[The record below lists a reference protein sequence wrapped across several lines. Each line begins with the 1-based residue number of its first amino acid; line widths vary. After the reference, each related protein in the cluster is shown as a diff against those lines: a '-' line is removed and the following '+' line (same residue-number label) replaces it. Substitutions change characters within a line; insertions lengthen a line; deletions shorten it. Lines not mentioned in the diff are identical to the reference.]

1 LPETARACPNCR
13 TPLPTYAAFC
23 YACGAATPAGIDRH
37 TGEYVVPEAI
47 GVTMDEVLAKLR
59 RLLGPTYELGERI
72 GSGGFAEVFLARDLR
87 LKREVAVKVTRPD
100 FAVNALMM
108 QRFRREA
115 EVIAALRHPHIMPI
129 YDLGEADG
137 IAYIVMPYIRGESLK
152 ARMDRV
158 GRLPVELARR
168 ILLQAADA
176 LSAAHEAGVVHR
188 DVKPDNIM
196 LDRRDDQ
203 VLLMDFGIAKA
214 IESGGDGR
222 SISLT
227 STGLVMGTPHY
238 MSPEQ
243 AAGERS
249 LDHRSDQY
257 ALAVVTYRMVAGVLP
272 FDGPSVRAILAKQL
286 VGAATPLRDVARDV
300 PPALVAAIERAMAK
314 DPEDR
319 FPSVRAFMDAVRA
332 DPTYAQEIVRSTG
345 GVPPYTPQVAVP
357 ALPPASTDVTPRRRS
372 RAWMAGGALA
382 AVALAGVAFVA
393 TRPAASGGGGGV
405 AVDSAL
411 PLPVEAV
418 LPPSGEPLTTR
429 GDSAAGA
436 LADSAGVMD
445 SLARRRALDSAV
457 VTRAGL
463 RLGTPAADSLLLGA
477 ARLRSRSCEA
487 WLATGR
493 LTETRLACAAAV
505 RLGRGSVPTA
515 QRVLG
520 TLADRAGRAD
530 SAAHWYELAAESDP
544 EAAARL
550 AQLYDSGRGVP
561 ADAARGAALLRRA
574 ADAGHVPSQ
583 RAFAERL
590 AQGRGV
596 RRDDA
601 TALAWYL
608 RAAGSGDV
616 PSMLALGNAYKDGR
630 GAKKNEGEALS
641 WWLKAAAQGDAES
654 QYRAGMAY
662 LRNEGVPE
670 SRRDQRALRDS
681 LAIEWHRKA
690 AAQGHGGSRYE
701 LEKRGRWP

>member
-1 LPETARACPNCR
+1 MPETARACPNCR

-37 TGEYVVPEAI
+37 TGEFVAPETT

-59 RLLGPTYELGERI
+59 RQLGPAYELGERI

-100 FAVNALMM
+100 FAVNAIMM

-158 GRLPVELARR
+158 GKLPVELARR
-168 ILLQAADA
+168 ILLQCADA

-214 IESGGDGR
+214 IESGVDGH
-222 SISLT
+222 SVSLT

-243 AAGERS
+243 AAGERT

-257 ALAVVTYRMVAGVLP
+257 ALAVVTYRMLAGVLP

-286 VGAATPLRDVARDV
+286 IGAATPLREVARDA
-300 PPALVAAIERAMAK
+300 PPALIAAIERAMSK
-314 DPEDR
+314 EPESR
-319 FPSVRAFMDAVRA
+319 FPSVRDFMDAVRA
-332 DPTYAQEIVRSTG
+332 DPTYAAEVVRPTG
-345 GVPPYTPQVAVP
+345 GVTPYTPPVAIPAVP
-357 ALPPASTDVTPRRRS
+357 SAPLDAPRRSGS
-372 RAWMAGGALA
+372 RAWLVGGVLTAA
-382 AVALAGVAFVA
+382 AVAGAAFVA
-393 TRPAASGGGGGV
+393 TQSGARGPAGGV
-405 AVDSAL
+405 ATDSAL

-436 LADSAGVMD
+436 VTDSAAALD

-457 VTRAGL
+457 VLRAGL
-463 RLGTPAADSLLLGA
+463 RPGSPAGDSLLLGV
-477 ARLRSRSCEA
+477 ARRRSRACDA
-487 WLATGR
+487 WMATGR
-493 LTETRLACAAAV
+493 LVETRLACAAAV
-505 RLGRGSVPTA
+505 RLGRGSVPAA

-520 TLADRAGRAD
+520 ALAERAGRAD
-530 SAAHWYELAAESDP
+530 SAAYWYELAAQSDS

-550 AQLYDSGRGVP
+550 ALLLDSGRGVAADP
-561 ADAARGAALLRRA
+561 ARAVTLLRRA

-583 RAFAERL
+583 RALAERL
-590 AQGRGV
+590 AQGRGI
-596 RRDDA
+596 RKDEA

-630 GAKKNEGEALS
+630 GAKKNEGEAAA
-641 WWLKAAAQGDAES
+641 WWQKAAAQGDAES
-654 QYRAGMAY
+654 QYFLGMAY
-662 LRNEGVPE
+662 LRGQGVPK
-670 SRRDQRALRDS
+670 SDSIAL
-681 LAIEWHRKA
+681 EWHRKA
-690 AAQGHGGSRYE
+690 AVQGNRGSRYE

>member
-1 LPETARACPNCR
+1 MPETARACPNCR

-23 YACGAATPAGIDRH
+23 YACGAATPAGIDQH
-37 TGEYVVPEAI
+37 TGEYVVPENTGI
-47 GVTMDEVLAKLR
+47 TMDEVLAKLR

-100 FAVNALMM
+100 FSLNAQMM

-137 IAYIVMPYIRGESLK
+137 IAYLVMPYIRGESLK

-158 GRLPVELARR
+158 GKLPVELARR

-214 IESGGDGR
+214 MEAGADGH
-222 SISLT
+222 SVSLT

-243 AAGERS
+243 AAGERA

-257 ALAVVTYRMVAGVLP
+257 ALAVVTYRMLAGVLP

-286 VGAATPLRDVARDV
+286 VGAATPLREVARDA
-300 PPALVAAIERAMAK
+300 PPMLIAAIERAMAK
-314 DPEDR
+314 DPDAR

-332 DPTYAQEIVRSTG
+332 DPSYAAEVVRPTG
-345 GVPPYTPQVAVP
+345 GVTPYTPAAAIP
-357 ALPPASTDVTPRRRS
+357 ALPSAHDATPSPPVRNRS
-372 RAWMAGGALA
+372 RAWLVGGALA
-382 AVALAGVAFVA
+382 AAAVAGAAFAVTRSRA
-393 TRPAASGGGGGV
+393 TSVPGGV

-436 LADSAGVMD
+436 VADSAGAAD
-445 SLARRRALDSAV
+445 SLARRRATDSALV
-457 VTRAGL
+457 ARAGL
-463 RLGTPAADSLLLGA
+463 RLGTPDADSLLLGV

-493 LTETRLACAAAV
+493 LPETRVACVAAV
-505 RLGRGSVPTA
+505 RLGRGSVPVA

-520 TLADRAGRAD
+520 TLAERAGRAD
-530 SAAHWYELAAESDP
+530 SASRWYELAAESDV

-550 AQLYDSGRGVP
+550 AQLYDSGRGVAP
-561 ADAARGAALLRRA
+561 DPARGATLLRRA
-574 ADAGHVPSQ
+574 ADGGHVASQ
-583 RAFAERL
+583 RALAERL
-590 AQGRGV
+590 AQGRGI
-596 RRDDA
+596 RKDEA

-616 PSMLALGNAYKDGR
+616 PSMLALGNAYRDGR
-630 GAKKNEGEALS
+630 GAKRNEGEAAA
-641 WWLKAAAQGDAES
+641 WWQKAAAQGDSAS
-654 QYRAGMAY
+654 QYRLGMAY
-662 LRNEGVPE
+662 LRGQGVPK
-670 SRRDQRALRDS
+670 SDSIAL
-681 LAIEWHRKA
+681 EWHRKA
-690 AAQGHGGSRYE
+690 AVQGHGGSRYE